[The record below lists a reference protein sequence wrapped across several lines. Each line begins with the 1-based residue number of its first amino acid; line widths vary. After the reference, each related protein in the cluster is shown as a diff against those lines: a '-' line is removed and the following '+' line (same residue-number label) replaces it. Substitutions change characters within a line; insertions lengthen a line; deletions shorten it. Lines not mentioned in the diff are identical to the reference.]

1 MYKRII
7 NLNFVIIFVFA
18 AAVNAQQ
25 KFVANMNGSQFVP
38 ATNSAG
44 KGVCKFTLNSS
55 ETNILID
62 CAYSNLPL
70 VTNGFLSLG
79 NGSVGQ
85 TGGFA
90 IGVSTGAGGTSGSF
104 TRNLDLTP
112 QQVAD
117 FRANKFYAALIT
129 GNSPASGG
137 IRGQIHVANGTYND
151 YDGDSRADLV
161 VYRSSNSTYY
171 SLGSLGRNYREQNF
185 GTAGGSSSLNAD
197 YDGDGLTDFSIVRT
211 VGGQNTWFIFQSET
225 NTLRQVEW
233 GNQTLGDFF
242 ASADYDGDGKF
253 DIATY
258 RAGVWYIIES
268 STGNAR
274 YEYFGQSAD
283 VPCPNDYDKD
293 GRWDLAVARNEGG
306 VRVWYARLSST
317 GQFRRIEFGISSD
330 AFFTGRTD
338 FDGDGTADILV
349 IRTVSGQRNFYIL
362 RSSDNQLQVIPWGL
376 SSDLPKLADYDGDG
390 KTDPTVNRNLNG
402 EKLWFILQSAN
413 NQPRY
418 DYFGLSSD
426 F

>member
-7 NLNFVIIFVFA
+7 NLSFVIIFVFA
-18 AAVNAQQ
+18 VAVNAQQ
-25 KFVANMNGSQFVP
+25 KFVANLTGSQVVP
-38 ATNSAG
+38 ATNSSG
-44 KGVCKFTLNSS
+44 KGVCKFTLNSG
-55 ETNILID
+55 ETSILIE
-62 CAYSNLPL
+62 CSYSNLSSA
-70 VTNGFLSLG
+70 TSGFLTLG
-79 NGSVGQ
+79 NASIGQ
-85 TGGFA
+85 VPATA
-90 IGVSTGAGGTSGSF
+90 IGLSTGAGGTSGSF
-104 TRNLDLTP
+104 TRNFNLTP
-112 QQVAD
+112 QQVTD
-117 FRANKFYAALIT
+117 FRANKFFAGLE
-129 GNSPASGG
+129 SASGPNLG

-171 SLGSLGRNYREQNF
+171 SLGSLNRNYREQNF
-185 GTAGGSSSLNAD
+185 GAAGGSSSLNAD

-253 DIATY
+253 DVAVY

-268 STGNAR
+268 STGNPR

-283 VPCPNDYDKD
+283 APCPNDYDKD
-293 GRWDLAVARNEGG
+293 GKWDLAVARNEGG

-338 FDGDGTADILV
+338 FDGDGAADILV
-349 IRTVSGQRNFYIL
+349 IRNIGGQRNFYIL
-362 RSSDNQLQVIPWGL
+362 RSSDNQFQVIPWGL
-376 SSDLPKLADYDGDG
+376 SADLPRLADFDGDG
-390 KTDPTVNRNLNG
+390 KTDPTVSRNLNG
-402 EKLWFILQSAN
+402 EKLWFILQSTN
-413 NQPRY
+413 NRSRY

>member
-1 MYKRII
+1 MYKKI
-7 NLNFVIIFVFA
+7 NVFSFVIIFMFA
-18 AAVNAQQ
+18 VAVNAQQ
-25 KFVANMNGSQFVP
+25 KFVANMTGSQFLP
-38 ATNSAG
+38 PNSNG
-44 KGVCKFTLNSS
+44 KGVCKFTLNSI
-55 ETNILID
+55 ETNVLID
-62 CAYSNLPL
+62 CTYSNLSSA
-70 VTNGFLSLG
+70 TNGFLSLG
-79 NGSVGQ
+79 NASVGQ
-85 TGGFA
+85 IPAFA

-112 QQVAD
+112 QQVTD

-129 GNSPASGG
+129 GNGPGGG

-161 VYRSSNSTYY
+161 VYRSSNSNYY
-171 SLGSLGRNYREQNF
+171 SSGSLNRNYREQNF
-185 GTAGGSSSLNAD
+185 GTSGGSSSLNAD
-197 YDGDGLTDFSIVRT
+197 YDGDGLTDFSIART
-211 VGGQNTWFIFQSET
+211 VNGQITWFIFQSET
-225 NTLRQVEW
+225 NTLRQTDW

-258 RAGVWYIIES
+258 RAGTWYIIES
-268 STGNAR
+268 STGNPR
-274 YEYFGQSAD
+274 YEFFGQSAD
-283 VPCPNDYDKD
+283 APCPNDYDKD
-293 GRWDLAVARNEGG
+293 GKWDLAVARNEGG
-306 VRVWYARLSST
+306 TRVWYARLSSN
-317 GQFRRIEFGISSD
+317 GQFRRIQFGLSSD

-338 FDGDGTADILV
+338 FDGDSASDILV
-349 IRTVSGQRNFYIL
+349 IRNIGGQRNFYIL

-402 EKLWFILQSAN
+402 EKLWFILQSTN

-418 DYFGLSSD
+418 DYFGLASD